1 MNHRRL
7 AIALACGLL
16 AGCAFGPVAPGM
28 SRAEVASRLGTPSA
42 VFPTEPGSRLQYS
55 GQPAGQYAWIVDLDH
70 NDRVLQARQVLTG
83 LEFARLDSGTWTR
96 RDVEREFG
104 RPAAIERVAS
114 WPGDIMTYRWNDG
127 VDMFYWVY
135 LDAGDIVR
143 RAHPG
148 IEYRD
153 PRRD

>member
-1 MNHRRL
+1 
-7 AIALACGLL
+7 
-16 AGCAFGPVAPGM
+16 M
-28 SRAEVASRLGTPSA
+28 SRAEVASRLGNPSA
-42 VFPTEPGSRLQYS
+42 VLPTAQGIRLRYS
-55 GQPAGQYAWIVDLDH
+55 GQPAGQYAWMVDLDH

-96 RDVEREFG
+96 SDVEREFG
-104 RPAAIERVAS
+104 RPAAIEHVAS

-127 VDMFYWVY
+127 IDMFYWVY
-135 LDAGDIVR
+135 LDKGNIVR